1 MSNFTVFFLSLL
13 TLTCANPSFNVF
25 KKVYMQCSHKSDIFK
40 CLKIQGLK
48 VVDRALHSKTFN
60 VINGVTLVS
69 DKQNF
74 SKPLNESKLEQLKS
88 EEVDEL
94 LIDTT
99 RRFLDSHKFVIK
111 LPKLVEEGR
120 KKGNKGGGGGGG
132 ALLGALAIKG
142 TFLAM
147 AYQGI
152 AVMSGTAIIVG
163 KMALILSAILGLKKL
178 VSSGQEKTTLEIVKI
193 PKHSEVHTHST
204 SYEEDDHYHR
214 SYDVFG
220 RRIEYPKN
228 YKHFNVAIN

>member
-1 MSNFTVFFLSLL
+1 MSYLTVFFLCLL
-13 TLTCANPSFNVF
+13 TLTCANYTSLNIL
-25 KKVYMQCSHKSDIFK
+25 KKVYNQCSHKMDIFK
-40 CLKIQGLK
+40 CLKILGLK
-48 VVDRALHSKTFN
+48 VIDRALHSKALN
-60 VINGVTLVS
+60 VIDGVTLVS
-69 DKQNF
+69 DEQTL
-74 SKPLNESKLEQLKS
+74 SKPLIESKLEQLKS
-88 EEVDEL
+88 EELDDL
-94 LIDTT
+94 LLNTT
-99 RRFLDSHKFVIK
+99 RRFLGSHKFEIK
-111 LPKLVEEGR
+111 LPKLLEEGR
-120 KKGNKGGGGGGG
+120 KKGNKGGSGG

-152 AVMSGTAIIVG
+152 AVMSGTAIIIG

-220 RRIEYPKN
+220 RRIEYPK
-228 YKHFNVAIN
+228 KTLQIF